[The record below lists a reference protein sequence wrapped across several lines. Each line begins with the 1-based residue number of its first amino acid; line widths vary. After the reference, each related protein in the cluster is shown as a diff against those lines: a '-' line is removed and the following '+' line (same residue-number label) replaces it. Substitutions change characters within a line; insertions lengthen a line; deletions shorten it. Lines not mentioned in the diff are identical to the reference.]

1 MKRLLILV
9 LAFALSGCG
18 AVAPALGAPG
28 PTSAP
33 QVVTVVVTQPSQQ
46 ALPTPL
52 SVATLAPS
60 PIPTA
65 TVAPTEVPTEAA
77 TQPPQ
82 VIVVT
87 ATPQPGGGA
96 QMAEQSVPASSGGAT
111 ATATLPFGFGGNLFT
126 SMSRSGSYFN
136 LRCLPQD
143 ITFSVSTENFAATE
157 VDLYYRMEDL
167 TTNPIWYS
175 PWKNFGKMSTDKAGN
190 FTINVNTM
198 QLSQDLRYVDRAWFD
213 YEFVGINKYGDR
225 VGGSAKI
232 SKQVLYLKDCP

>member
-1 MKRLLILV
+1 MKKVLILA
-9 LAFALSGCG
+9 LAFALTGCG
-18 AVAPALGAPG
+18 ALGPVMG

-33 QVVTVVVTQPSQQ
+33 QIVTVVVTQPPQQ
-46 ALPTPL
+46 PQQPLPTPL
-52 SVATLAPS
+52 SVATQAPS

-65 TVAPTEVPTEAA
+65 TTAPTEAA
-77 TQPPQ
+77 TQTPQ

-87 ATPQPGGGA
+87 ATSQPGGGA
-96 QMAEQSVPASSGGAT
+96 QVAEQSAPASSSGGT
-111 ATATLPFGFGGNLFT
+111 ATATLPAGAGGDLFT
-126 SMSRSGSYFN
+126 SLSRSGSYFN

-143 ITFSVSTENFAATE
+143 ITFSVSTSNFAATE

-175 PWKNFGKMSTDKAGN
+175 EWKNFGKMNSDKNGN
-190 FTINVNTM
+190 FTINVNTS

-225 VGGSAKI
+225 VGGSGKI
-232 SKQVLYLKDCP
+232 SQQVLYLKDCP